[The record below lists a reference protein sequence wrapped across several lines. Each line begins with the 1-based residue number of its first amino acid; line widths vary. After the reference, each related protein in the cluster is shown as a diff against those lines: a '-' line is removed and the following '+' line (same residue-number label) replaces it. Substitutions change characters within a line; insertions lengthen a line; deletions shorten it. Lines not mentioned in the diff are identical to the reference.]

1 MTGGAEPAAGFWR
14 DRPTFVTGATGF
26 LGSHLTGQ
34 LAELGAAVVVL
45 VRDDVRPTPVRQ
57 LWGGRVS
64 CVSGD
69 VVDQPLLERVLGEYE
84 VRTVFH
90 LAAQT
95 LVGVANNNPVSTF
108 DTNIRGTWA
117 LLEASRRSP
126 LVEQVV
132 VASSDKAYGSQPR
145 LPYSEDMPLLAVHP
159 YDVSK
164 ACSDMLAVSYHR
176 VHQLP
181 VSITR
186 CGNFYGPGDTNWN
199 RLVPGTIRALL
210 RGDRPVIRSDGSLI
224 RDYLYIT
231 DAALAYLRLAEVMA
245 ADVATVGEAFNFST
259 EQPLTVLE
267 LAELIREAVGR
278 MDLELDVQSTARHEI
293 EHQHLS
299 AEKARRML
307 AWKPHH
313 TVEDALATTVGW
325 YRDFLG
331 EQPTP

>member
-1 MTGGAEPAAGFWR
+1 MTGSDAPEGFWR
-14 DRPTFVTGATGF
+14 DRPTLVTGATGF

-34 LAELGAAVVVL
+34 LVELGAAVVVL
-45 VRDDVRPTPVRQ
+45 VRDDVRPTPVRE
-57 LWGGRVS
+57 LWGGRVT

-108 DTNIRGTWA
+108 DTNIRGTWS
-117 LLEASRRSP
+117 LLEAARRSP

-132 VASSDKAYGSQPR
+132 VASSDKAYGSQST
-145 LPYSEDMPLLAVHP
+145 LPYSEDMPLLAIHP

-164 ACSDMLAVSYHR
+164 ACGDMLAMSYHQ
-176 VHQLP
+176 VHHLP
-181 VSITR
+181 VALTR

-199 RLVPGTIRALL
+199 RLVPGTVRSLL
-210 RGDRPVIRSDGSLI
+210 RGDRPILRSDGSLI

-231 DAALAYLRLAEVMA
+231 DAALAYLRLAEAMA
-245 ADVATVGEAFNFST
+245 GDPAVVGEAFNFST
-259 EQPLTVLE
+259 ERPMTVLE
-267 LAELIREAVGR
+267 LAELIRRAVGR
-278 MDLELDVQSTARHEI
+278 LDLELDIRSTARHEI

-307 AWKPHH
+307 GWKPHH
-313 TVEDALATTVGW
+313 TVEDAIEITVGW
-325 YRDFLG
+325 YRQFLG
-331 EQPTP
+331 TSAAP